1 MGRSEVDGRPHGGY
15 RRGEKERASGGLSY
29 GGAEYGEG
37 EQKTINMRLTVLGL
51 PTEKKKREKKIQR
64 EVTANKY
71 GLEREQMTKKK

>member
-51 PTEKKKREKKIQR
+51 PTEKKNEKK
-64 EVTANKY
+64 KY
-71 GLEREQMTKKK
+71 KEK